1 MIPSPKAN
9 GSCQTNVCWLKAGC
23 GQGFHCIGK
32 FAFSGLQKLHD
43 LVLVNNFTDVCQIP
57 ATPSKPILSHNAFQ
71 INVAWCLLKD
81 CKVYTVSVCGQI
93 QSHVLSVNWLV
104 CMSSFDWNRRQHWL
118 YTVLFLRPAFILFLI
133 FSKVFSPF
141 PWFVDY
147 NTWHTSRILKR
158 NN

>member
-43 LVLVNNFTDVCQIP
+43 LVLVNNFTNVCQIP

-93 QSHVLSVNWLV
+93 HSHVLSVNWVV
-104 CMSSFDWNRRQHWL
+104 CMSPFDWNRRQPWL
-118 YTVLFLRPAFILFLI
+118 YTAFLFYFI
-133 FSKVFSPF
+133 FSKCFPLVYALYITIHVTRAVFF
-141 PWFVDY
+141 YFF
-147 NTWHTSRILKR
+147 
-158 NN
+158 